1 MGDDEFIVGCLDPQV
16 PTMQFILV
24 NNKITTDGTVFD
36 LNKAER
42 ISLENVNLFELH
54 KVGADDYFVSD
65 AGTNT
70 YNGISVGR
78 FSVYNSII
86 DSGFTVRDSVIKG
99 VGSMDICFK
108 ENNNLIMRAENCIA
122 SYDLDKKEITK
133 TCYIDKA
140 EKLMLFD
147 KKYILAKFK
156 NREEIYKF
164 DKEDFSAQKVL
175 TNKKGYI
182 IDIND
187 DGYIVM
193 DKKYLY
199 KRNLSGKELWKV
211 KLEKN
216 YIKDE
221 VKVEVAGDWLF
232 IKSFDLKSEQSHLE
246 EEIDLKNGKKIK
258 K

>member
-1 MGDDEFIVGCLDPQV
+1 MSNIFFRQE
-16 PTMQFILV
+16 
-24 NNKITTDGTVFD
+24 
-36 LNKAER
+36 
-42 ISLENVNLFELH
+42 
-54 KVGADDYFVSD
+54 
-65 AGTNT
+65 
-70 YNGISVGR
+70 
-78 FSVYNSII
+78 
-86 DSGFTVRDSVIKG
+86 
-99 VGSMDICFK
+99 
-108 ENNNLIMRAENCIA
+108 NNLIIGSKNCIA
-122 SYDLDKKEITK
+122 NYDLDKKEVNK

-187 DGYIVM
+187 DSYIVM

-232 IKSFDLKSEQSHLE
+232 IKSFDLKIEQSSLE
-246 EEIDLKNGKKIK
+246 EKIDLKNGKKIK

>member
-1 MGDDEFIVGCLDPQV
+1 
-16 PTMQFILV
+16 
-24 NNKITTDGTVFD
+24 
-36 LNKAER
+36 
-42 ISLENVNLFELH
+42 
-54 KVGADDYFVSD
+54 
-65 AGTNT
+65 
-70 YNGISVGR
+70 
-78 FSVYNSII
+78 
-86 DSGFTVRDSVIKG
+86 
-99 VGSMDICFK
+99 
-108 ENNNLIMRAENCIA
+108 
-122 SYDLDKKEITK
+122 
-133 TCYIDKA
+133 
-140 EKLMLFD
+140 MLFD

-156 NREEIYKF
+156 NREEIYEF
-164 DKEDFSAQKVL
+164 DKEDFSARKVL

-193 DKKYLY
+193 DKKYF
-199 KRNLSGKELWKV
+199 SSKELWKV

-246 EEIDLKNGKKIK
+246 EKIDLKNGKKIK

>member
-1 MGDDEFIVGCLDPQV
+1 
-16 PTMQFILV
+16 
-24 NNKITTDGTVFD
+24 
-36 LNKAER
+36 
-42 ISLENVNLFELH
+42 
-54 KVGADDYFVSD
+54 
-65 AGTNT
+65 
-70 YNGISVGR
+70 
-78 FSVYNSII
+78 
-86 DSGFTVRDSVIKG
+86 
-99 VGSMDICFK
+99 
-108 ENNNLIMRAENCIA
+108 
-122 SYDLDKKEITK
+122 
-133 TCYIDKA
+133 
-140 EKLMLFD
+140 MLFD

-156 NREEIYKF
+156 NREEIYEF
-164 DKEDFSAQKVL
+164 DKEDFSARKVL

-246 EEIDLKNGKKIK
+246 EKIDLKNGKKIK

>member
-1 MGDDEFIVGCLDPQV
+1 
-16 PTMQFILV
+16 
-24 NNKITTDGTVFD
+24 
-36 LNKAER
+36 
-42 ISLENVNLFELH
+42 
-54 KVGADDYFVSD
+54 
-65 AGTNT
+65 
-70 YNGISVGR
+70 
-78 FSVYNSII
+78 
-86 DSGFTVRDSVIKG
+86 
-99 VGSMDICFK
+99 
-108 ENNNLIMRAENCIA
+108 
-122 SYDLDKKEITK
+122 
-133 TCYIDKA
+133 
-140 EKLMLFD
+140 MLFD

-156 NREEIYKF
+156 NREEIYEF
-164 DKEDFSAQKVL
+164 DKEDFSAWKVL

-193 DKKYLY
+193 DKKYF
-199 KRNLSGKELWKV
+199 SGKELWKV

-246 EEIDLKNGKKIK
+246 EKIDLKNGRKIK